1 MEKGKLSGLEQM
13 YNYPLLRALTNRRSR
28 RVGLGCEMTG
38 ALQHES
44 KKTPVP
50 LTEVET
56 ALLCFAGA
64 GQTGLA
70 LGDMPTDKSANSLMT
85 LRGRTFPS
93 ACNNQRTRL
102 IFTNDDGVYLHEPRE
117 SSKTIDTL
125 EDLQERLRHFSNDII
140 KLKDG
145 RLELPLGRHALMTGN
160 DLTVNRPGQTVFMPI
175 VDTGAELINLALIA
189 IQYEGWQFID
199 GETRQP
205 AGIEKWIERL
215 NLRLK
220 APLSTIEQNVLVTS
234 SLEAAFIA
242 QNILLVAEAMG
253 LGAFPLG
260 GYTPF
265 IVMGG
270 TPLTR
275 GLGFRYVSDRKGR
288 LNPVGIDGIL
298 EGLCPPYWEDM
309 RSVVDA
315 VVREKFGEG
324 GIFSGHAKDMPL
336 IDQQSY
342 AEGTDRISEEVV
354 ECVKDFCTYVY
365 DTYGR
370 FPSSVDTMSM
380 PLWVTAHHLD
390 LDFYER
396 YYKAEVINETQ
407 RRHMEEWH

>member
-1 MEKGKLSGLEQM
+1 M
-13 YNYPLLRALTNRRSR
+13 
-28 RVGLGCEMTG
+28 
-38 ALQHES
+38 
-44 KKTPVP
+44 
-50 LTEVET
+50 
-56 ALLCFAGA
+56 
-64 GQTGLA
+64 
-70 LGDMPTDKSANSLMT
+70 
-85 LRGRTFPS
+85 
-93 ACNNQRTRL
+93 
-102 IFTNDDGVYLHEPRE
+102 FTNDEGVYLYEPRE

-145 RLELPLGRHALMTGN
+145 RLELPLGKHALMTGN

-175 VDTGAELINLALIA
+175 VDTGAELINLALIG
-189 IQYEGWQFID
+189 IQYEGWQFVD
-199 GETRQP
+199 GETRRP
-205 AGIEKWIERL
+205 AGIENWIERL

-220 APLSTIEQNVLVTS
+220 APLATVEQNVLVS
-234 SLEAAFIA
+234 CSLEAAFIA

-275 GLGFRYVSDRKGR
+275 GLGFRYVSDKKGR
-288 LNPVGIDGIL
+288 LNPLGIDGVL

-315 VVREKFGEG
+315 VAREKFGECG
-324 GIFSGHAKDMPL
+324 VFSGHADDTPL
-336 IDQQSY
+336 VDHKTY
-342 AEGTDRISEEVV
+342 ASGVDRISEEVI

-380 PLWVTAHHLD
+380 PLWVAVHHLD
-390 LDFYER
+390 LDFYDR
-396 YYKAEVINETQ
+396 YYKAEVISETQ
-407 RRHMEEWH
+407 RRHMENWH